1 MASRW
6 KSSDLSAMP
15 EGYPSFHRKEENP
28 TAYCGTGNK
37 TSDLSF
43 ETCQSMSALLADV
56 NVPENIARYVFCC
69 TKLRLQQKTPCSAEG
84 LGLDSEVVMPVPFN
98 I

>member
-1 MASRW
+1 
-6 KSSDLSAMP
+6 
-15 EGYPSFHRKEENP
+15 
-28 TAYCGTGNK
+28 
-37 TSDLSF
+37 
-43 ETCQSMSALLADV
+43 MSALLADV

-84 LGLDSEVVMPVPFN
+84 LVLDSEVVMPVPFN

>member
-1 MASRW
+1 MW
-6 KSSDLSAMP
+6 ED
-15 EGYPSFHRKEENP
+15 YPSSHRKEEHL
-28 TAYCGTGNK
+28 TAYCGIGNN

-43 ETCQSMSALLADV
+43 QTCQSMSALLADV

-69 TKLRLQQKTPCSAEG
+69 TKLCLLQKTPCPAEG
-84 LGLDSEVVMPVPFN
+84 LGLASEVVMPVPIN